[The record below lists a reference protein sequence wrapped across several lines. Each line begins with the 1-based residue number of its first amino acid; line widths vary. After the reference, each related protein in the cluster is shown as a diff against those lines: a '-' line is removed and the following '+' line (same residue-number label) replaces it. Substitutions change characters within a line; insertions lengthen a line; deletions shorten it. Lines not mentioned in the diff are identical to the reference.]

1 MKGAKNQLTQEELAY
16 MLKDILSDVQR
27 GRRLS
32 AAESVQLLSLEHE
45 DALEM
50 LFEAARNV
58 RKANFG
64 SKIFTYGFAYTSTF
78 CRNDCTFCYFR
89 RSNEQPQRYRKKTQ
103 DVLEVARYLSKEGVN
118 LMDLTMGEDPQFHD
132 SKNGELEALVQL
144 VKDIKT
150 VTDLPVMV
158 SPGVVPDETL
168 AMLAAA
174 GVTWY
179 ACYQETHNPALFK
192 TLRIGQGFEERL
204 EKKRVARKLGL
215 LTEEGILSGI
225 GESSLDI
232 AHSIQVMRALDVDQ
246 VRVMKFVPQPGT
258 PMAAHAEEASL
269 RECLI
274 IAVLRLSFPDRLIP
288 ASLDVDGLAGLK
300 MRLNAGAN
308 VITSLVPPNYGLSG
322 VAHSELDIENAN
334 RTMTGICPILEVCH
348 LSAAK
353 GEDYLAWVRARQET
367 FL

>member
-1 MKGAKNQLTQEELAY
+1 MTVSTHHLKN
-16 MLKDILSDVQR
+16 ILSDVQQ
-27 GRRLS
+27 GHRLS
-32 AAESVQLLSLEHE
+32 PADTVQLLSLEHE

-50 LFEAARNV
+50 LFETARNI
-58 RKANFG
+58 RKKNFG

-89 RSNEQPQRYRKKTQ
+89 RSNKRPQRYRKKNR
-103 DVLEVARYLSKEGVN
+103 DILDIARYLSNEGVN
-118 LMDLTMGEDPQFHD
+118 LMDLTMGEDPRFHD
-132 SKNGELEALVQL
+132 SKNGALDALAQL
-144 VKDIKT
+144 VRDIIA
-150 VTDLPVMV
+150 VTDLPIMI
-158 SPGVVPDETL
+158 SPGLVPDEAL

-192 TLRIGQGFEERL
+192 TLRTGQRFEERL

-215 LTEEGILSGI
+215 LIEEGILSGI
-225 GESSLDI
+225 GESPSDI
-232 AHSIQVMRALDVDQ
+232 AHSIQVMRTLDADQ

-308 VITSLVPPNYGLSG
+308 VITSLVPPDYGLSG
-322 VAHSELDIENAN
+322 VAHSALDIENAN
-334 RTMTGICPILEVCH
+334 RTMAGIRPVLEACH
-348 LSAAK
+348 LTAAK
-353 GEDYLAWVRARQET
+353 GKDYLEWVRTRKEA

>member
-1 MKGAKNQLTQEELAY
+1 MTLSTLH
-16 MLKDILSDVQR
+16 LKDILSDVQR
-27 GRRLS
+27 GRRLDVDD
-32 AAESVQLLSLEHE
+32 SVQLLRLEYKDE
-45 DALEM
+45 LEM

-89 RSNEQPQRYRKKTQ
+89 RSNERPQRYRKKTQ
-103 DVLEVARYLSKEGVN
+103 DVLDVARYLSKEGVN
-118 LMDLTMGEDPQFHD
+118 LMDLTMGEDPKFQD
-132 SKNGELEALVQL
+132 AKNGELDALVQL
-144 VKDIKT
+144 VTDIKA
-150 VTDLPVMV
+150 VTDLPLMI
-158 SPGVVPDETL
+158 SPGVVPDKTL
-168 AMLAAA
+168 SMLVTA

-192 TLRIGQGFEERL
+192 TLRAGQRFEERL

-215 LTEEGILSGI
+215 LVEEGILCGI
-225 GESSLDI
+225 GESAADI
-232 AHSIQVMRALDVDQ
+232 AHSIQVMRELDVDQ

-258 PMAAHAEEASL
+258 PMAAYVEEASL
-269 RECLI
+269 RECHI

-308 VITSLVPPNYGLSG
+308 VITSLVPPDYGLSG

-334 RTMTGICPILEVCH
+334 RTMAGVRPILEDCH
-348 LSAAK
+348 LTAAK
-353 GEDYLAWVRARQET
+353 SEDYSAWIRARQET
-367 FL
+367 FFRE

>member
-1 MKGAKNQLTQEELAY
+1 LGAA
-16 MLKDILSDVQR
+16 D
-27 GRRLS
+27 G
-32 AAESVQLLSLEHE
+32 VQLLSLAHE

-50 LFEAARNV
+50 LFETARNV
-58 RKANFG
+58 RKTNFG
-64 SKIFTYGFAYTSTF
+64 NKIFTYGFAYTSTF

-89 RSNEQPQRYRKKTQ
+89 RSNDQPQRYRKKTR
-103 DVLEVARYLSKEGVN
+103 DVLDVARYLSREGVN

-132 SKNGELEALVQL
+132 SKSGKLDALVQL

-158 SPGVVPDETL
+158 SPGVVPDQTL

-215 LTEEGILSGI
+215 LIEEGILSGI
-225 GESSLDI
+225 GESSSDI
-232 AHSIQVMRALDVDQ
+232 VHSIQVMRALDVDQ

-258 PMAAHAEEASL
+258 PMAAHAEEDSL

-308 VITSLVPPNYGLSG
+308 VITSLVPPDYGLSG

-334 RTMTGICPILEVCH
+334 RTMAGIRPILNECN
-348 LSAAK
+348 LTAAQS
-353 GEDYLAWVRARQET
+353 EDYLKWIRARQAI

>member
-1 MKGAKNQLTQEELAY
+1 MTLSTLYLKNL
-16 MLKDILSDVQR
+16 LSDVQR

-32 AAESVQLLSLEHE
+32 AADTVQLLSLEQE

-50 LFEAARNV
+50 LFQTARNI
-58 RKANFG
+58 RKAYFG

-89 RSNEQPQRYRKKTQ
+89 RSNKRPQRYRKKAQ
-103 DVLEVARYLSKEGVN
+103 DVLDIARYLLMEGVN
-118 LMDLTMGEDPQFHD
+118 LMDLTMGEDPRFHD
-132 SKNGELEALVQL
+132 SRNGELDALVQL
-144 VKDIKT
+144 VKDIRA
-150 VTDLPVMV
+150 VTKLPVMV
-158 SPGVVPDETL
+158 SPGVVPDEAL

-192 TLRIGQGFEERL
+192 TLRTGQSFEARL

-215 LTEEGILSGI
+215 LIEEGILSGV
-225 GESSLDI
+225 GESSSDI
-232 AHSIQVMRALDVDQ
+232 THSIQVMRALDVDQ

-258 PMAAHAEEASL
+258 PMAEHAEAASL

-308 VITSLVPPNYGLSG
+308 VVTSLVPPDYGLSG

-334 RTMTGICPILEVCH
+334 RTMAGIRPVLEACH
-348 LSAAK
+348 LTAAK
-353 GEDYLAWVRARQET
+353 SEDYLAWVRARQEA

>member
-1 MKGAKNQLTQEELAY
+1 
-16 MLKDILSDVQR
+16 
-27 GRRLS
+27 
-32 AAESVQLLSLEHE
+32 
-45 DALEM
+45 
-50 LFEAARNV
+50 
-58 RKANFG
+58 
-64 SKIFTYGFAYTSTF
+64 
-78 CRNDCTFCYFR
+78 
-89 RSNEQPQRYRKKTQ
+89 
-103 DVLEVARYLSKEGVN
+103 
-118 LMDLTMGEDPQFHD
+118 
-132 SKNGELEALVQL
+132 
-144 VKDIKT
+144 
-150 VTDLPVMV
+150 MV
-158 SPGVVPDETL
+158 SPGVVPDQTL

-215 LTEEGILSGI
+215 LIEEGILSGI
-225 GESSLDI
+225 GESSSDI
-232 AHSIQVMRALDVDQ
+232 AHSIQVMRALDADQ

-308 VITSLVPPNYGLSG
+308 VITSLVPPDYGLSG

-334 RTMTGICPILEVCH
+334 RTMAGIRPILEVCH
-348 LSAAK
+348 LTAAK
-353 GEDYLAWVRARQET
+353 GEDYLEWVRARQET

>member
-1 MKGAKNQLTQEELAY
+1 

-89 RSNEQPQRYRKKTQ
+89 RSNELPQRYRKKTQ

-158 SPGVVPDETL
+158 SPGVVPDQTL

-215 LTEEGILSGI
+215 LIEEGILSGI
-225 GESSLDI
+225 GESSSDI
-232 AHSIQVMRALDVDQ
+232 VHSIQVMRALDVDQ

-300 MRLNAGAN
+300 MRLSAGAN
-308 VITSLVPPNYGLSG
+308 VITSLVPPDYGLSG

-334 RTMTGICPILEVCH
+334 RTMTGIRPILEVCH
-348 LSAAK
+348 LTAAK

>member
-1 MKGAKNQLTQEELAY
+1 MTLSTRHLNNL
-16 MLKDILSDVQR
+16 LSDVQR
-27 GRRLS
+27 GRGLS
-32 AAESVQLLSLEHE
+32 AADTIQLLSLERE
-45 DALEM
+45 DDLEM
-50 LFEAARNV
+50 LFETARKI

-89 RSNEQPQRYRKKTQ
+89 RSNKRPQRYRKKTQ
-103 DVLEVARYLSKEGVN
+103 DVLDIARYLSKEGVN
-118 LMDLTMGEDPQFHD
+118 LMDLTMGEDPLFHD
-132 SKNGELEALVQL
+132 SKNGELDALVQL
-144 VKDIKT
+144 VKDIKA
-150 VTDLPVMV
+150 VTNLPVMI
-158 SPGVVPDETL
+158 SPGVVPDEAL

-192 TLRIGQGFEERL
+192 TLRTGQPYEERL

-215 LTEEGILSGI
+215 LIEEGILSGI
-225 GESSLDI
+225 GESLSDI

-258 PMAAHAEEASL
+258 PMGTHAEEASL

-308 VITSLVPPNYGLSG
+308 VITSLVPPEYGLSG

-334 RTMTGICPILEVCH
+334 RTMTGIRPILDVCH

-353 GEDYLAWVRARQET
+353 REDYLAWVRARQKV
-367 FL
+367 FS